1 MQVRDD
7 GDLDNSG
14 RSFFNFSYLSVLG
27 LCRCVDFSLVAASEG
42 FSLVVVCRLLILVV
56 LLWQS
61 TGSQEVGLQ

>member
-27 LCRCVDFSLVAASEG
+27 FCCCVDFSLVGASG
-42 FSLVVVCRLLILVV
+42 GYSLVVVCRLLILVV